1 MFMIS
6 DVLYNPTPD
15 MDTDSYCPGWGYRT
29 GQIIMSDVIRA
40 MYYLKKGD
48 CAGLYLRLIK
58 ISLHNKR

>member
-40 MYYLKKGD
+40 MYYLKKGI
-48 CAGLYLRLIK
+48 AQGFT
-58 ISLHNKR
+58 